1 MKSTKNFS
9 SFLGH
14 FFLQAIKFPWIIN
27 WILSFFLIIV
37 VFVFKSKNV
46 TDIIYFDFFSYDGR
60 PDTIINFVLQQILFI
75 FSLYCIAFGVG
86 IRMVKISKLI
96 AVFSFLTILSMYILL
111 LPIFLN
117 VFIP

>member
-1 MKSTKNFS
+1 MKPTKNFS

-27 WILSFFLIIV
+27 WILSLLLVTI
-37 VFVFKSKNV
+37 VFVFKSKDV
-46 TDIIYFDFFSYDGR
+46 TDTIFFDFFSYDGR
-60 PDTIINFVLQQILFI
+60 PDTIVNFVLQQILFI

-96 AVFSFLTILSMYILL
+96 AVFSFLVVISMYILL
-111 LPIFLN
+111 WPILLN